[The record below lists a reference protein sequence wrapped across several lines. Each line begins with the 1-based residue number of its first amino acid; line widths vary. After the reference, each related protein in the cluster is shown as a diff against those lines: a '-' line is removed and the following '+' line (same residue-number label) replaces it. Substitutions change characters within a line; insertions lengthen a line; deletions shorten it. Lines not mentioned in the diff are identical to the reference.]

1 MGRGG
6 SELPGEAGSPW
17 CHRCPS
23 QCRAAQE
30 GRVGVMASLDGAAC
44 RDISD
49 SPDALIA
56 LADRAPYDAKEGG
69 RNRLIVA

>member
-1 MGRGG
+1 
-6 SELPGEAGSPW
+6 
-17 CHRCPS
+17 
-23 QCRAAQE
+23 
-30 GRVGVMASLDGAAC
+30 MASLDGAAC